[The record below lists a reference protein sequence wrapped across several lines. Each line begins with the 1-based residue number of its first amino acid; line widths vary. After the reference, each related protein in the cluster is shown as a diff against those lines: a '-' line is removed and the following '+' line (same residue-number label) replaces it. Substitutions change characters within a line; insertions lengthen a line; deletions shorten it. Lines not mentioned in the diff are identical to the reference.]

1 VTQHKNDHPER
12 TVTLPDRA
20 DILVIGGGHNGLACA
35 AYLAR
40 AGREVVVLEARHE
53 PGGCASTVDAIGAR
67 VNICS
72 CDHTMVR
79 ASGIVEDLD
88 LAAHGLRYLEVDPV
102 QVAVSW
108 DGSPVFVQWRSI
120 ERTLNGLERTPAANE
135 GGSSCGPAAASAYRR
150 YLKEALP
157 AARLMLA
164 VQGSPATTP
173 AMAAAALH
181 GGLRGSATLL
191 GWARRSL
198 LDVLSGFGF
207 PPWLIAAAST
217 NGPAVWGL
225 PPDTPGTGLAALGF
239 ATRHLVGVGRPV
251 GGSGALPAA
260 LASCVRAH
268 GGRIVTGARVTGV
281 TVRDGRVQGIWLADG
296 QQVAASTVISA
307 CDPRTLLVDWLD
319 GVPAAAKLRA
329 QWAGKP
335 QHDGYESKLDAVVS
349 LLPVLRQVA
358 ELPEDLLPASA
369 HNVPTTVISPSPAR
383 QIEAAARLRG
393 GLVAD
398 SPMFLINTPSV
409 RDPSMR
415 PANGAHILSVE
426 VLWTPYS
433 LRGGWAGSPEPWRWL
448 ERLATLCEPGLLDS
462 VRDWRVMTPPDYE
475 REFSMARGYA
485 PSFPGGVVAALTA
498 RQPELSRYR
507 TPVRGLYLTGAG
519 TFPGAGVWGASGR
532 NTAGVV
538 LAKTPRSPL
547 ARPQGRSSHRPC
559 RRWG

>member
-1 VTQHKNDHPER
+1 VTQHKDDQSER
-12 TVTLPDRA
+12 SVALPDRA

-40 AGREVVVLEARHE
+40 AGREVVVLEARDE
-53 PGGCASTVDAIGAR
+53 PGGCASTVDAVGAR
-67 VNICS
+67 VNICN
-72 CDHTMVR
+72 CDHTMVL
-79 ASGIVEDLD
+79 AAGIIEDLD
-88 LAAHGLRYLEVDPV
+88 LAAYGLRYLAIDPV
-102 QVAVSW
+102 LVAVSW
-108 DGSPVFVQWRSI
+108 DGSPAFVQWRSI
-120 ERTLNGLERTPAANE
+120 ERTLDGLGRTP
-135 GGSSCGPAAASAYRR
+135 GGSGGSGGGPAAAAAYRR

-164 VQGSPATTP
+164 VQGSPATTS
-173 AMAAAALH
+173 AMVTAALRR
-181 GGLRGSATLL
+181 GLRGSATLL
-191 GWARRSL
+191 GWAKRSL

-207 PPWLIAAAST
+207 PPWLIAAAAT

-239 ATRHLVGVGRPV
+239 ATRHLVGVGRPA

-268 GGRIVTGARVTGV
+268 GGRIVTGTRVAGV
-281 TVRDGRVQGIWLADG
+281 LVRDGRVRGVRFGDG
-296 QQVAASTVISA
+296 QQLAASTVISA
-307 CDPRTLLVDWLD
+307 CDPRTLIVDWLD

-329 QWAGKP
+329 RWAGKP
-335 QHDGYESKLDAVVS
+335 QRDGYESKLDAVVAS
-349 LLPVLRQVA
+349 LPVLRQVA
-358 ELPEDLLPASA
+358 ELPEDLLPAA
-369 HNVPTTVISPSPAR
+369 ARNVPTITISPSPAR
-383 QIEAAARLRG
+383 QIEAAARLRD

-398 SPMFLINTPSV
+398 SPMFLLNTPSV
-409 RDPSMR
+409 RDRSLR
-415 PANGAHILSVE
+415 LADGSHILSLE
-426 VLWTPYS
+426 VLWTPYA

-448 ERLATLCEPGLLDS
+448 ERLATRCEAGLLES

-532 NTAGVV
+532 NTASVILG
-538 LAKTPRSPL
+538 
-547 ARPQGRSSHRPC
+547 
-559 RRWG
+559 